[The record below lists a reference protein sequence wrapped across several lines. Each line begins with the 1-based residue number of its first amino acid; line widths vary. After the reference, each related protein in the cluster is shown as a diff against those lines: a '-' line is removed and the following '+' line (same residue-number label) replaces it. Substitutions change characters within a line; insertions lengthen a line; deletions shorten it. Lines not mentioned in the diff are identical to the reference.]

1 MAVLKLVCAVET
13 YFCFQKK
20 TVMQFVVKNDCITLL
35 EPLKLSKV
43 HLVKISMTVS
53 MLMLDGIG
61 LLIQAIQHSPKYSV
75 I

>member
-1 MAVLKLVCAVET
+1 
-13 YFCFQKK
+13 
-20 TVMQFVVKNDCITLL
+20 MQFVVKNDCITLL

-53 MLMLDGIG
+53 MLKLDGIG